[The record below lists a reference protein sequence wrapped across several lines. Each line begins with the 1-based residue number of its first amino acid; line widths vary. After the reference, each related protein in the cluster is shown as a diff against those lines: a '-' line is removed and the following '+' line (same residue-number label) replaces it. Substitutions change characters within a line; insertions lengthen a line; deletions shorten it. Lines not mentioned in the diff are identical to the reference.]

1 VPNIFAGCRA
11 RWVGASGGFLEERGV
26 ILAIGRPFL
35 RGIAGWVGIWLGMG
49 KVISGEYEVSL
60 ATTPIIL

>member
-1 VPNIFAGCRA
+1 M
-11 RWVGASGGFLEERGV
+11 